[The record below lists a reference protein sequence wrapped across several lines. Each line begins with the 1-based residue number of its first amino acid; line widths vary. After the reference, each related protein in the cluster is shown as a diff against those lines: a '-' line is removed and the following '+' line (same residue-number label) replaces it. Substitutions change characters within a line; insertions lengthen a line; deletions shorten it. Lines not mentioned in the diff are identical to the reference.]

1 MITILKDGKPV
12 RHIECPEEMYSIQ
25 CRDGE
30 TYVEG
35 RLEIPEDTSYKDS
48 VTYKLMLI
56 NREYSKAIA
65 RLTDG
70 IIKDEMDTWL
80 KQETEARSWLVDNNY
95 YTPLIDAMCS
105 ARLCDK
111 MYLVGKIIEK
121 ADLYTSEVG
130 KLLGEKQ
137 KQEKALLDSSVTK
150 E

>member
-1 MITILKDGKPV
+1 MITIFKNGKPV
-12 RHIECPEEMYSIQ
+12 RHVECPDYMYDIQ
-25 CRDGE
+25 CQEGE

-35 RLEIPEDTSYKDS
+35 ILEIPEDTSFS
-48 VTYKLMLI
+48 ESLSYKLMMI
-56 NREYSKAIA
+56 NREYEEAVNS
-65 RLTDG
+65 LTED
-70 IIKDEMDTWL
+70 ISKDEKDTWL
-80 KQETEARSWLVDNNY
+80 KQETEARAWFVDNNY

-121 ADLYTSEVG
+121 SDLYTSEVG